1 MKWAADE
8 KRKKKIEQKILR
20 PPGETINID
29 SETKTRSKASKQKI
43 LHKTNQAKQKSLSYL
58 THTR

>member
-1 MKWAADE
+1 M
-8 KRKKKIEQKILR
+8 RKEKKIEQKILR

-43 LHKTNQAKQKSLSYL
+43 LHKTNQVKQKSLSYL